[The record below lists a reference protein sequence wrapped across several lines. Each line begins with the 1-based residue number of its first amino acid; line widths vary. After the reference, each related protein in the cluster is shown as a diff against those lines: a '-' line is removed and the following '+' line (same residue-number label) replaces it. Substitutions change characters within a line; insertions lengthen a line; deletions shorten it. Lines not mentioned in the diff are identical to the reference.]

1 MGNGSTKI
9 IIIKK
14 KESMS
19 GALNFG
25 SLNALFI
32 G

>member
-25 SLNALFI
+25 SLNAFI